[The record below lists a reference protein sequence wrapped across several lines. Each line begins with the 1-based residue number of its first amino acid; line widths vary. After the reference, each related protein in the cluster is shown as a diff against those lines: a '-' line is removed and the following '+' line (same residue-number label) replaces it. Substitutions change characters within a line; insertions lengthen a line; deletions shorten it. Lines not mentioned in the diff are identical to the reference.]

1 MFIKRHTVSITTDSN
16 GDATVYTDVI
26 DYGEILQ
33 IRYVKAGSGGFSDG
47 VDFVVSLEGS
57 GVIVWD
63 EDNVNASATRKP
75 QQATHL
81 NTTGAASLYA
91 AGGEAVLA
99 PIVVAGERI
108 KTVVASGGNAT
119 TGTVYIWIGG

>member
-1 MFIKRHTVSITTDSN
+1 MHVKRHTVSITTDAS

-26 DYGEILQ
+26 DYGEIKQL
-33 IRYVKAGSGGFSDG
+33 RYVKADSGGFSDG

-63 EDNVNASATRKP
+63 EDDVNASSTRCP

-81 NTTGAASLYA
+81 NTTGAAATYDGTRA
-91 AGGEAVLA
+91 ALR

-108 KTVVASGGNAT
+108 KVVVASGGNVT